1 MKLLRNSFFL
11 ALCAFA
17 ILSCA
22 TTQVKDEKAD
32 AQGTDDGS
40 MTAEEIAYINDT
52 DARHLLQ
59 NDVEKDNEILRKVSI
74 PAKLGGEGYD
84 VLENYMKEA
93 IGQGVGIAAPQV
105 GINRRLI
112 MVQRFDKENKPFEF
126 YYNLVIKEKRGEK
139 VVGWEGCLSIP
150 AGYGQVA
157 RWQDIDV
164 EYDVLN
170 GDKTERKAERIEGF
184 TAVIF
189 QHETDHLDGILFI
202 DKKTDDP
209 LMTAEEYREMRM
221 KEKAA
226 KEAGEKKVEE
236 KEEEEKKDE

>member
-1 MKLLRNSFFL
+1 MNLLKNYFL
-11 ALCAFA
+11 FMVSALVLAA
-17 ILSCA
+17 CA
-22 TTQVKDEKAD
+22 TASVKDENTAV
-32 AQGTDDGS
+32 QGSDDGS
-40 MTAEEIAYINDT
+40 MTAEEIAYINNPEE
-52 DARHLLQ
+52 RHLLQ

-74 PAKLGGEGYD
+74 PAKLGSEGYD

-93 IGQGVGIAAPQV
+93 IGTGVGIAAPQV

-126 YYNLVIKEKRGEK
+126 YYNIMIKERRGEK

-150 AGYGQVA
+150 AGFGQVA
-157 RWQDIDV
+157 RWQDIDI
-164 EYDVLN
+164 EYDVMN
-170 GDKTERKAERIEGF
+170 GDKLERKVERIQGF

-221 KEKAA
+221 KEKAE
-226 KEAGEKKVEE
+226 KEAQ
-236 KEEEEKKDE
+236 EKKDE

>member
-1 MKLLRNSFFL
+1 MKLLRNSFLFAICALMFL
-11 ALCAFA
+11 A
-17 ILSCA
+17 CA
-22 TTQVKDEKAD
+22 TASVKGEKAV
-32 AQGTDDGS
+32 AQGSDDGS
-40 MTAEEIAYINDT
+40 MTAEEIAYINNPEE
-52 DARHLLQ
+52 RHLLQ

-93 IGQGVGIAAPQV
+93 IGKGVGIAAPQV

-112 MVQRFDKENKPFEF
+112 MVQRFDKEGKPFEF
-126 YYNLVIKEKRGEK
+126 YYNIVIKEKRGEK

-150 AGYGQVA
+150 AGYGQVE

-164 EYDVLN
+164 EYDVMN
-170 GDKTERKAERIEGF
+170 GDKLERKVEHIQGF

-189 QHETDHLDGILFI
+189 QHETDHLNGVLFI
-202 DKKTDDP
+202 DIKTDDP

-221 KEKAA
+221 KEKAE
-226 KEAGEKKVEE
+226 KEAQ
-236 KEEEEKKDE
+236 EKKDE

>member
-1 MKLLRNSFFL
+1 MKSFAKFFVAAACAL
-11 ALCAFA
+11 AIF
-17 ILSCA
+17 SCA
-22 TTQVKDEKAD
+22 SAPKKEGTGKA
-32 AQGTDDGS
+32 DDGS
-40 MTAEEIAYINDT
+40 MTKAELSYINDT
-52 DARHLLQ
+52 SARHLLQ

-150 AGYGQVA
+150 AGFGKVE

-170 GDKTERKAERIEGF
+170 GDKTERKVERIEGF

-209 LMTAEEYREMRM
+209 LMTAEEYREMRL

-226 KEAGEKKVEE
+226 KEAGEKKN
-236 KEEEEKKDE
+236 EEKKDE

>member
-1 MKLLRNSFFL
+1 MKLFRTSFLF
-11 ALCAFA
+11 ALCAFTFC
-17 ILSCA
+17 SCA
-22 TTQVKDEKAD
+22 TASVKDEKAA
-32 AQGTDDGS
+32 AQGSDDGS
-40 MTAEEIAYINDT
+40 MTAEEIAYINNPEE
-52 DARHLLQ
+52 RHLLQ

-93 IGQGVGIAAPQV
+93 IGKGVGIAAPQV

-112 MVQRFDKENKPFEF
+112 MVQRFDKEDKPFEF
-126 YYNLVIKEKRGEK
+126 YYNAVIKEKRGEK

-164 EYDVLN
+164 EYDTMN
-170 GDKTERKAERIEGF
+170 GGKLERKVERIQGF

-189 QHETDHLDGILFI
+189 QHETDHLDGVLFI

-221 KEKAA
+221 KEKAE
-226 KEAGEKKVEE
+226 KEAQ
-236 KEEEEKKDE
+236 EKKDE